1 MIQVGL
7 PVGDAS
13 HASCQ
18 GTSHQRHACR
28 QRVRDLEQ
36 ILPDWRL
43 HFGESGSE
51 SPLSVLDEPVR
62 VSASLETN
70 DPVAEW

>member
-1 MIQVGL
+1 MIRVGL
-7 PVGDAS
+7 PVGDTS

-18 GTSHQRHACR
+18 GPSRQRHACG
-28 QRVRDLEQ
+28 QRVRSLEQ

-51 SPLSVLDEPVR
+51 SPLSVLDEPVHG
-62 VSASLETN
+62 SASLETN